1 MSKDGDGES
10 LLREHERTWVSG
22 GRLETQRS
30 EAQTSI
36 QYLQQ
41 STRDKTQEIRENDS
55 FAAAKGVK
63 QKQIVKL
70 TARKVQMF
78 GHVLV

>member
-1 MSKDGDGES
+1 ME
-10 LLREHERTWVSG
+10 
-22 GRLETQRS
+22 
-30 EAQTSI
+30 TSI

-41 STRDKTQEIRENDS
+41 SAIDKTQEIRENDS

-70 TARKVQMF
+70 PASNAQIL
-78 GHVLV
+78 G